1 MNQISLLRASALFPM
16 RTDGHYAFGTLS
28 RIVAVTSAFQRT
40 ALTQIAN
47 GENPFAQV
55 SPTVHQELSTFF
67 HLLYEKG
74 LLNRTPAEI
83 ALPHRS
89 QLQPSESDIAIRQFR
104 ARTSPELAQT
114 EWIDQVGDGGT
125 STLTSRSNHY
135 IELSGRSRVIT
146 LLYSILLASGISHI
160 RFADRH
166 FKPLVSDLDIGFGAI
181 TATDLGANYYDV
193 LDSHRRELSLFP
205 IESKSQLGREY
216 IKPALVIHYGECD
229 PELLIEWSQKSIPHL
244 LIHPPVG
251 DEIVMGPL
259 VLAGESPCNRCL
271 WLYELDNFGF
281 STDQKIPLTPLED
294 LPTVSAYSVAAIVAS
309 QTLHFIDQLHSDADL
324 SIMRNTGVGEITLL
338 NFQRITEPQ
347 VVAIPRHPL
356 CGCDQ

>member
-1 MNQISLLRASALFPM
+1 M
-16 RTDGHYAFGTLS
+16 RTDGHYAIGTLT
-28 RIVAVTSAFQRT
+28 RVVAVTSAFQRT
-40 ALTQIAN
+40 ALTQIAD
-47 GENPFAQV
+47 GENPFAHV
-55 SPTVHQELSTFF
+55 SPTVHEELRTFF

-74 LLNRTPAEI
+74 LLNRTSAEV
-83 ALPHRS
+83 ALPHRY
-89 QLQPSESDIAIRQFR
+89 QMQPSASDIAIKQFR
-104 ARTSPELAQT
+104 ARSAPELAQT

-125 STLTSRSNHY
+125 STLSSRSNSC

-205 IESKSQLGREY
+205 LENKSQLGREN

-229 PELLIEWSQKSIPHL
+229 PELLIEWSQRGIPHL
-244 LIHPPVG
+244 LIHPHVG
-251 DEIVMGPL
+251 DEIVIGPL
-259 VLAGESPCNRCL
+259 VVAGESPCNRCL
-271 WLYELDNFGF
+271 SLYELDNFGF
-281 STDQKIPLTPLED
+281 RTDQMIPLTPLED
-294 LPTVSAYSVAAIVAS
+294 LPTVAAYSVAAIVAS
-309 QTLHFIDQLHSDADL
+309 QSLHFIDQLRSGAD
-324 SIMRNTGVGEITLL
+324 SSVIRNTGVGEITLL
-338 NFQRITEPQ
+338 NFQRLTEPQ
-347 VVAIPRHPL
+347 VVAISRHPL